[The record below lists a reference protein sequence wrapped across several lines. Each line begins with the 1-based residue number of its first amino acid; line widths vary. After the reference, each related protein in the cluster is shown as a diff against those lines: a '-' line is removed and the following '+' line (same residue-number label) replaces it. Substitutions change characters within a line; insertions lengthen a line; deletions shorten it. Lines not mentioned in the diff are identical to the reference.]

1 MKKSVLWACLSMLLV
16 VSLLLPIQSAVHA
29 QSATIYTTNFN
40 SGYSGWTAA
49 GNVSS
54 VASPSIQPNSVRLIG
69 AGASITR
76 TISTVGY
83 TNISVTWNMAAS
95 SLESNEFCYV
105 EYNTGSG
112 WVIIG
117 TVADGQDNS
126 TFYNGTTSNIS
137 GADNNANFQV
147 RYRIQTANSSG
158 DYCYAEDITVSG
170 NSGASPTNTPT
181 ATATQ
186 PGPTPTNTP
195 PGPTPTPPPGGS
207 VPGDPLTGNGNVN
220 RTLLTYNDLMSGSST
235 APVDDSAFALPANA
249 AMPDHVFEGRLELLN
264 EATSGGFSEIKDTYN
279 YTGGAD
285 SPRKHLP
292 EFDFEFVQNGSHLIP
307 VTQGLVYTGHPFW
320 NYIIGPGRVWKE
332 NSDNGYSRAAF
343 PFALVQRNANC
354 THNGVMT
361 FLFNNNGI
369 SKVRYQITQE
379 TCFYYKINMWGQLD
393 AVYDQYAVSGA
404 AAVKSNHAAE
414 VANRLPTK
422 PIADLASDFPG
433 SGVNVS
439 VFGSGITPAHMTYYG
454 VVVNGT
460 NYVSG
465 CNTRY
470 GTYAFCENL
479 RAPSYSTAKSAFA
492 GVALM
497 RLGQKYGTGVYN
509 LLIKDYVPEY
519 SVGNWNSVTF
529 NHTIDMATGNYRLA
543 GYMSDEGG
551 SYMNTFFLAEPY
563 TDKINAAFNFPN
575 KKAPGTTWVY
585 HSSDTFIVTRAMNN
599 YLQTQEGSG
608 ADIFNMV
615 KDEVFAPINLSAG
628 VSTIRTD
635 NASFGAPFGGYGL
648 FWTQDD
654 IAKVVKFLNNDN
666 GYANGSQILHPGML
680 QDSMQK
686 NPNDRGMTTSGTTA
700 FKYNNGFWAKDFK
713 PSDGYSCTFWTP
725 FMSGYG
731 GITVV
736 MMPNGVTYYYFSD
749 NDEFNWYNAVHE
761 ANKLS
766 PHCP

>member
-1 MKKSVLWACLSMLLV
+1 MKKSIFWACLSMFLS
-16 VSLLLPIQSAVHA
+16 VSLLLPSSTAVLA

-40 SGYSGWTAA
+40 TGYSDWTSA
-49 GNVSS
+49 GAVTAVS
-54 VASPSIQPNSVRLIG
+54 SPSIQPNSVRLNG
-69 AGASITR
+69 AGASITKTVS
-76 TISTVGY
+76 TIGY
-83 TNISVTWNMAAS
+83 TNISVAWNMAAS
-95 SLESNEFCYV
+95 SLENNEYCYV
-105 EYNTGSG
+105 EYNSGSG
-112 WVIIG
+112 WVLIG
-117 TVADGQDNS
+117 TVANGQDNS
-126 TFYNGTTSNIS
+126 SFYNGTTNNIS
-137 GADNNANFQV
+137 GADNNSTFQI
-147 RYRIQTANSSG
+147 RYRIQTGNSGG
-158 DYCYAEDITVSG
+158 DYCYAEDVTVSG
-170 NSGASPTNTPT
+170 TSGASPTNTPVPT
-181 ATATQ
+181 ATPQ
-186 PGPTPTNTP
+186 
-195 PGPTPTPPPGGS
+195 GPTPTPPPGGS
-207 VPGDPLTGNGNVN
+207 VPGDPLTGDGNVT
-220 RTLLTYNDLMSGSST
+220 RTLLTYNNLISGSST

-249 AMPDHVFEGRLELLN
+249 AMPDHVFEGSLELFN
-264 EATSGGFSEIKDTYN
+264 EATSGGFSEVKDSYN
-279 YTGGAD
+279 YTGNSD

-292 EFDFEFVQNGSHLIP
+292 EFNFEFVQNGSHLIP

-332 NSDNGYSRAAF
+332 NSDNGYSRASF

-361 FLFNNNGI
+361 FLFNNSGV

-379 TCFYYKINMWGQLD
+379 TCFYYKVNMWGQLD
-393 AVYDQYAVSGA
+393 ATYSSYPVSDA
-404 AAVKSNHAAE
+404 ATLEANHATE
-414 VANRLPTK
+414 VGNRLPTK
-422 PIADLASDFPG
+422 PIADLASDYPG
-433 SGVNVS
+433 SGVDIN

-454 VVVNGT
+454 VVINGI

-465 CNTRY
+465 CTTRY
-470 GTYAFCENL
+470 GNYAFCENL
-479 RAPSYSTAKSAFA
+479 RAPSYSTAKTAFA
-492 GVALM
+492 GIALM
-497 RLGQKYGTGVYN
+497 RLGQKYGTGVSN

-551 SYMNTFFLAEPY
+551 SYMETFFLAEPY

-575 KKAPGTTWVY
+575 KKAPGNTWVY

-615 KDEVFAPINLSAG
+615 NDEVFTPINLSAG
-628 VSTIRTD
+628 ISTVRTD
-635 NASFGAPFGGYGL
+635 NTTNGAPFGGYGL
-648 FWTQDD
+648 FWTRDD

-666 GYANGSQILHPGML
+666 GYANGSQILHPSML
-680 QDSMQK
+680 ADSMQA
-686 NPNDRGMTTSGTTA
+686 NPSDRGMDTTGNTG
-700 FKYNNGFWAKDFK
+700 FKYNNGFWAEDFT
-713 PSDGYSCTFWTP
+713 PAAFPQYSCTFWTP

-736 MMPNGVTYYYFSD
+736 MMPNGATYYYFSD

>member
-1 MKKSVLWACLSMLLV
+1 MKKSVFWACLSMFLA
-16 VSLLLPIQSAVHA
+16 VSLLLPSRTAVLA
-29 QSATIYTTNFN
+29 QSTTIYTTNFN
-40 SGYSGWTAA
+40 TGYSDWTSA
-49 GNVSS
+49 GTVTSVSS
-54 VASPSIQPNSVRLIG
+54 PSLQPNAVRMNG
-69 AGASITR
+69 AGASITK
-76 TISTVGY
+76 TVSTVGY

-95 SLESNEFCYV
+95 SLENNEYCYM

-112 WVIIG
+112 WTLIG
-117 TVADGQDNS
+117 TVANGQDNS
-126 TFYNGTTSNIS
+126 SYYNGTTSNIS
-137 GADNNANFQV
+137 GADNNSNFQI

-170 NSGASPTNTPT
+170 TSGASPTNTPVPT
-181 ATATQ
+181 ATPQ
-186 PGPTPTNTP
+186 
-195 PGPTPTPPPGGS
+195 GPTPTPPPGGS
-207 VPGDPLTGNGNVN
+207 VPGDPLTGDGNVT

-235 APVDDSAFALPANA
+235 SPVDDSAFALPANA
-249 AMPDHVFEGRLELLN
+249 AMPDHVFEGRLELSN
-264 EATSGGFSEIKDTYN
+264 EATSGGFAEVKDTYN
-279 YTGGAD
+279 YTSGAD

-307 VTQGLVYTGHPFW
+307 AAQGLDYTGHPFW

-332 NSDNGYSRAAF
+332 NSDNGYSRASF

-361 FLFNNNGI
+361 FLFNNSGV

-379 TCFYYKINMWGQLD
+379 TCFYYKVNMWGQLD
-393 AVYDQYAVSGA
+393 ATYSSYSISDA
-404 AAVKSNHAAE
+404 ATLKANHATE
-414 VANRLPTK
+414 VGNRLLTK
-422 PIADLASDFPG
+422 PIADLAADYPG
-433 SGVNVS
+433 SGVDIN

-454 VVVNGT
+454 VVINGT

-465 CNTRY
+465 CTTRY
-470 GTYAFCENL
+470 GNYAFCENL
-479 RAPSYSTAKSAFA
+479 RAPSYSTAKTAFA
-492 GVALM
+492 GIALM
-497 RLGQKYGTGVYN
+497 RLGQKYGTGVSN

-551 SYMNTFFLAEPY
+551 SYMETFFLAEPY

-575 KKAPGTTWVY
+575 KTSPGTTWVY

-615 KDEVFAPINLSAG
+615 NNEVFTPIKLSAG
-628 VSTIRTD
+628 ISTVRTD
-635 NASFGAPFGGYGL
+635 NATTGAPFGGYGL
-648 FWTQDD
+648 FWTRDD
-654 IAKVVKFLNNDN
+654 IAKVVKLLNNDN
-666 GYANGSQILHPGML
+666 GYANGTQALHPGML
-680 QDSMQK
+680 DDSMQK

-713 PSDGYSCTFWTP
+713 PADGYSCTFWTP

-736 MMPNGVTYYYFSD
+736 MMPNGATYYYFSD
-749 NDEFNWYNAVHE
+749 NDEFSWYNAVHE

>member
-1 MKKSVLWACLSMLLV
+1 MKKSIIGAGIGLLLII
-16 VSLLLPIQSAVHA
+16 SLLAQTPRSAYA
-29 QSATIYTTNFN
+29 QTTTIYSTNFN
-40 SGYSGWTAA
+40 SGYSGWTAS
-49 GNVSS
+49 GTVDG
-54 VASPSIQPNSVRLIG
+54 VASPSIQPNSVRLRG
-69 AGASITR
+69 TASITR

-83 TNISVTWNMAAS
+83 SSISVTWNLAAS
-95 SLESNEFCYV
+95 SLENGDFCYV
-105 EYNTGSG
+105 EINTGSG
-112 WVIIG
+112 WTAIG
-117 TVADGQDNS
+117 TVANGQDNS
-126 TFYNGTTSNIS
+126 TFYNGTSNNIS
-137 GADNNANFQV
+137 GADQNANFQV
-147 RYRIQTANSSG
+147 RYRGNGATTG
-158 DYCYAEDITVSG
+158 DYCYAEDISVSG
-170 NSGASPTNTPT
+170 TTGPAPTNTPVPT
-181 ATATQ
+181 ATPQ
-186 PGPTPTNTP
+186 
-195 PGPTPTPPPGGS
+195 GPTPTPPPGGS
-207 VPGDPLTGNGNVN
+207 VPGDPLTGNGNVS
-220 RTLLTYNDLMSGSST
+220 RSLLTYNDLFNGSSS

-249 AMPDHVFEGRLELLN
+249 AMPDHVFEGRLELSN
-264 EATSGGFSEIKDTYN
+264 EATSGGFSEVKDSYN
-279 YTGGAD
+279 YTGNGD

-292 EFDFEFVQNGSHLIP
+292 EFSFEFVQNGSHLIP

-332 NSDNGYSRAAF
+332 NSDNGYSRASF

-361 FLFNNNGI
+361 FLFNNSGV

-379 TCFYYKINMWGQLD
+379 TCFYYKVNMWGQLD
-393 AVYDQYAVSGA
+393 ATYSSYSVSDA
-404 AAVKSNHAAE
+404 ATVKAKHATE
-414 VANRLPTK
+414 VGNRLPTK
-422 PIADLASDFPG
+422 PIAALATDYPG
-433 SGVNVS
+433 SGVDIN
-439 VFGSGITPAHMTYYG
+439 VFGSGITSAHMTYYG
-454 VVVNGT
+454 VVFNGT

-479 RAPSYSTAKSAFA
+479 RAPSYSTAKTAFA
-492 GVALM
+492 GIALM

-519 SVGNWNSVTF
+519 SAGNWNSVTF
-529 NHTIDMATGNYRLA
+529 NHTIDMTTGNYRLA

-551 SYMNTFFLAEPY
+551 SYMETFFLAEPY
-563 TDKINAAFNFPN
+563 TTKINAAFNFPN
-575 KKAPGTTWVY
+575 KTSPGTTWVY

-599 YLQTQEGSG
+599 YLKTQEGSA

-615 KDEVFAPINLSAG
+615 NNEVFAPINLSAG
-628 VSTIRTD
+628 ISTIRTD
-635 NASFGAPFGGYGL
+635 NASTGAPFGGYGL

-666 GYANGSQILHPGML
+666 GYVNGMQILHAGML
-680 QDSMQK
+680 DDSMQK
-686 NPNDRGMTTSGTTA
+686 NPSDRGMNTTGNTG
-700 FKYNNGFWAKDFK
+700 FKYNNGFWAEDFT
-713 PSDGYSCTFWTP
+713 PAAFPQYSCTFWTP

-749 NDEFNWYNAVHE
+749 NDEFSWYNAVHE

>member
-1 MKKSVLWACLSMLLV
+1 MFLA
-16 VSLLLPIQSAVHA
+16 VSLLLPSRTAVLA
-29 QSATIYTTNFN
+29 QSTTIYTTNFN
-40 SGYSGWTAA
+40 TGYSDWTSA
-49 GNVSS
+49 GTVTSVSS
-54 VASPSIQPNSVRLIG
+54 PSLQPNAVRMNG
-69 AGASITR
+69 AGASITK
-76 TISTVGY
+76 TVSTVGY

-95 SLESNEFCYV
+95 SLENNEYCYM

-112 WVIIG
+112 WTLIG
-117 TVADGQDNS
+117 TVANGQDNS
-126 TFYNGTTSNIS
+126 SYYNGTTSNIS
-137 GADNNANFQV
+137 GADNNSNFQI

-170 NSGASPTNTPT
+170 TSGASPTNTPVPT
-181 ATATQ
+181 ATPQ
-186 PGPTPTNTP
+186 
-195 PGPTPTPPPGGS
+195 GPTPTPPPGGS
-207 VPGDPLTGNGNVN
+207 VPGDPLTGDGNVT

-235 APVDDSAFALPANA
+235 SPVDDSAFALPANA
-249 AMPDHVFEGRLELLN
+249 AMPDHVFEGRLELSN
-264 EATSGGFSEIKDTYN
+264 EATSGGFAEVKDTYN
-279 YTGGAD
+279 YTSGAD

-307 VTQGLVYTGHPFW
+307 AAQGLDYTGHPFW

-332 NSDNGYSRAAF
+332 NSDNGYSRASF

-361 FLFNNNGI
+361 FLFNNSGV

-379 TCFYYKINMWGQLD
+379 TCFYYKVNMWGQLD
-393 AVYDQYAVSGA
+393 ATYSSYSISDA
-404 AAVKSNHAAE
+404 ATLKANHATE
-414 VANRLPTK
+414 VGNRLLTK
-422 PIADLASDFPG
+422 PIADLAADYPG
-433 SGVNVS
+433 SGVDIN

-454 VVVNGT
+454 VVINGT

-465 CNTRY
+465 CTTRY
-470 GTYAFCENL
+470 GNYAFCENL
-479 RAPSYSTAKSAFA
+479 RAPSYSTAKTAFA
-492 GVALM
+492 GIALM
-497 RLGQKYGTGVYN
+497 RLGQKYGTGVSN

-551 SYMNTFFLAEPY
+551 SYMETFFLAEPY

-575 KKAPGTTWVY
+575 KTSPGTTWVY

-615 KDEVFAPINLSAG
+615 NNEVFTPIKLSAG
-628 VSTIRTD
+628 ISTVRTD
-635 NASFGAPFGGYGL
+635 NATTGAPFGGYGL
-648 FWTQDD
+648 FWTRDD
-654 IAKVVKFLNNDN
+654 IAKVVKLLNNDN
-666 GYANGSQILHPGML
+666 GYANGTQALHPGML
-680 QDSMQK
+680 DDSMQK

-713 PSDGYSCTFWTP
+713 PADGYSCTFWTP

-736 MMPNGVTYYYFSD
+736 MMPNGATYYYFSD
-749 NDEFNWYNAVHE
+749 NDEFSWYNAVHE

>member
-1 MKKSVLWACLSMLLV
+1 MKKSFIGASIALLV
-16 VSLLLPIQSAVHA
+16 IVSLLLPYQSTVYA
-29 QSATIYTTNFN
+29 QSTTIYTTNFN
-40 SGYSGWTAA
+40 SGYSGWATS
-49 GNVSS
+49 GNISG
-54 VASPSIQPNSVRLIG
+54 VATPSIQPNSVRLRG
-69 AGASITR
+69 TASITR
-76 TISTVGY
+76 TISTTGY
-83 TNISVTWNMAAS
+83 SNISVTWNMAAS
-95 SLESNEFCYV
+95 SLETGDYCYI
-105 EYNTGSG
+105 EINTGSG
-112 WVIIG
+112 WTAIG
-117 TVADGQDNS
+117 SITNGQDNS
-126 TFYNGTTSNIS
+126 TFFNGTANNIS
-137 GADNNANFQV
+137 GASQNANFQV
-147 RYRIQTANSSG
+147 RYRGNGATTG
-158 DYCYAEDITVSG
+158 DYCYAEDITVTG
-170 NSGASPTNTPT
+170 TAGAAPTNTPIPPT
-181 ATATQ
+181 ST
-186 PGPTPTNTP
+186 PGPTS
-195 PGPTPTPPPGGS
+195 TPPPGGS
-207 VPGDPLTGNGNVN
+207 VPGDPLTGNGNVT
-220 RTLLTYNDLMSGSST
+220 RTLLTYNDLFTGSST

-264 EATSGGFSEIKDTYN
+264 EATSGGFSEIKDTYA
-279 YTGGAD
+279 YTGNGD
-285 SPRKHLP
+285 HPRKHLP
-292 EFDFEFVQNGSHLIP
+292 EFSFEFVQNGSHLIP
-307 VTQGLVYTGHPFW
+307 VTQGLIYTTHQNW

-361 FLFNNNGI
+361 FLFNNSGV

-379 TCFYYKINMWGQLD
+379 TCFYYKVNLWGQLN
-393 AVYDQYAVSGA
+393 ATYSAYAVSNA
-404 AAVKSNHAAE
+404 ATYKANHAAE
-414 VANRLPTK
+414 VGNRLPTK
-422 PIADLASDFPG
+422 PISALATDYPS
-433 SGVNVS
+433 SGINVS

-454 VVVNGT
+454 VVYNGT

-465 CNTRY
+465 CTTRY

-519 SVGNWNSVTF
+519 TSSPGVWTNVTF

-543 GYMSDEGG
+543 GYQSDEGG
-551 SYMNTFFLAEPY
+551 SYMETFFLAEPY
-563 TDKINAAFNFPN
+563 TDKITAAFNFPY
-575 KKAPGTTWVY
+575 KVAPGTFWNY

-599 YLQTQEGSG
+599 YLQAQEGTG

-615 KDEVFAPINLSAG
+615 KNEVFNPIKLTTG

-635 NASFGAPFGGYGL
+635 NSNTGAPFGGYGL

-654 IAKVVKFLNNDN
+654 IAKVAKFLNNDN
-666 GYANGSQILHPGML
+666 GYANGSQILQVDML
-680 QDSMQK
+680 ADSMQDDSS
-686 NPNDRGMTTSGTTA
+686 DRGLDTTGNTG
-700 FKYNNGFWAKDFK
+700 FKYNNGFWAEDFT
-713 PSDGYSCTFWTP
+713 PAAFPQYSCTFYAP

-736 MMPNGVTYYYFSD
+736 MMPNGATYYYFSD
-749 NDEFNWYNAVHE
+749 NDEFSWYNAVHE

>member
-29 QSATIYTTNFN
+29 QSATVYTTDFN
-40 SGYSGWTAA
+40 SGYSDWSAA

-95 SLESNEFCYV
+95 SLENNEYCYV
-105 EYNTGSG
+105 EYNSGSG
-112 WVIIG
+112 WVLIG
-117 TVADGQDNS
+117 TVANGQDNS

-137 GADNNANFQV
+137 GADNNASFQV

-158 DYCYAEDITVSG
+158 DYCYAEDFTVSG
-170 NSGASPTNTPT
+170 TSGASPTNTPT
-181 ATATQ
+181 ATQTQ
-186 PGPTPTNTP
+186 PGLPPTNTP
-195 PGPTPTPPPGGS
+195 PGPTPTPLPGGS
-207 VPGDPLTGNGNVN
+207 VPGDPLTGDGNVS

-235 APVDDSAFALPANA
+235 APVNDSAFALPANA

-264 EATSGGFSEIKDTYN
+264 EATNGGFSEIKDTYN

-307 VTQGLVYTGHPFW
+307 VTQGLIYSGHPFW

-332 NSDNGYSRAAF
+332 NGDNGYSRASF

-361 FLFNNNGI
+361 FLLDNNGI

-479 RAPSYSTAKSAFA
+479 RAPSYSTAKTAFA

-519 SVGNWNSVTF
+519 SVGNWNTVTF

-563 TDKINAAFNFPN
+563 MDKINAAFNFPN
-575 KKAPGTTWVY
+575 KKEPGTTWVY

-615 KDEVFAPINLSAG
+615 KNEVFSPINLSAG

-686 NPNDRGMTTSGTTA
+686 NPNDRGMTASGTTA

-713 PSDGYSCTFWTP
+713 PADGYSCTFWTP

-749 NDEFNWYNAVHE
+749 NDEFSWYNAVHE

>member
-1 MKKSVLWACLSMLLV
+1 MKKSVSWACLSMLLI
-16 VSLLLPIQSAVHA
+16 VSLLLPIHSAVHA

-40 SGYSGWTAA
+40 SGYSGWTAT

-54 VASPSIQPNSVRLIG
+54 VASPSIQPNSVRMNG
-69 AGASITR
+69 SGASITK

-83 TNISVTWNMAAS
+83 TDISITWNMAAS
-95 SLESNEFCYV
+95 SLENNEYCYV

-112 WVIIG
+112 WVVIG
-117 TVADGQDNS
+117 TVANGQDNS
-126 TFYNGTTSNIS
+126 TFYNGTTSSIS
-137 GADNNANFQV
+137 GANNNANFQV

-170 NSGASPTNTPT
+170 SSGASPTNTPPPT
-181 ATATQ
+181 ATPA
-186 PGPTPTNTP
+186 
-195 PGPTPTPPPGGS
+195 GPTPTPPPGGS
-207 VPGDPLTGNGNVN
+207 VPGDPLTGDGNVT

-264 EATSGGFSEIKDTYN
+264 EAASGGFSEIKDTYN
-279 YTGGAD
+279 YTGGTD
-285 SPRKHLP
+285 SPRKRLP
-292 EFDFEFVQNGSHLIP
+292 EFNFEFVQNGSHLIP

-320 NYIIGPGRVWKE
+320 NYIVGPGRVWKE
-332 NSDNGYSRAAF
+332 NGDNGYSRAAF

-361 FLFNNNGI
+361 FLFNNSGI
-369 SKVRYQITQE
+369 SKVRYQITQG
-379 TCFYYKINMWGQLD
+379 TCFYYKFDMWGQLN
-393 AVYDQYAVSGA
+393 AVYAQYAVSGA
-404 AAVKSNHAAE
+404 AAVQSNHAAE

-422 PIADLASDFPG
+422 PIADLANDFPG
-433 SGVNVS
+433 SGVDVS

-465 CNTRY
+465 CTTRY
-470 GTYAFCENL
+470 GAYAFCENL

-492 GVALM
+492 GIALM
-497 RLGQKYGTGVYN
+497 RLGQKYGTSVYN

-543 GYMSDEGG
+543 GYMSDEDG
-551 SYMNTFFLAEPY
+551 SYMEAFFLAEPY
-563 TDKINAAFNFPN
+563 TDKITAAFNFPN

-585 HSSDTFIVTRAMNN
+585 HSSDMFIVTRAMNN

-615 KDEVFAPINLSAG
+615 KNEVYAPIHLSAG

-635 NASFGAPFGGYGL
+635 NAPTGAPFGGYGL

-654 IAKVVKFLNNDN
+654 IAKVAKFLNNDN
-666 GYANGSQILHPGML
+666 GYANGLPILSSAML
-680 QDSMQK
+680 DDSMQR
-686 NPNDRGMTTSGTTA
+686 NPNDRGMTTSGSTA
-700 FKYNNGFWAKDFK
+700 FKYNNGFWAKDFT
-713 PSDGYSCTFWTP
+713 PADGYSCTFWAP

>member
-1 MKKSVLWACLSMLLV
+1 MKKSLLWACLVMFLV
-16 VSLLLPIQSAVHA
+16 VSLLLPSQPAVLA
-29 QSATIYTTNFN
+29 QSVAIYATDFN
-40 SGYSGWTAA
+40 SGYSDWTASGKVA
-49 GNVSS
+49 S
-54 VASPSIQPNSVRLIG
+54 VASPSIQPNSVRLNG

-76 TISTVGY
+76 IISTAGY

-95 SLESNEFCYV
+95 SLESNEYCYV

-112 WVIIG
+112 WVVIG
-117 TVADGQDNS
+117 TVANGQDNS
-126 TFYNGTTSNIS
+126 TFYNGIASNIS

-147 RYRIQTANSSG
+147 RYRIQTANSVG
-158 DYCYAEDITVSG
+158 DYCYAEDVTVTG
-170 NSGASPTNTPT
+170 TSGASPTNTPT
-181 ATATQ
+181 AT
-186 PGPTPTNTP
+186 PTPTNTP
-195 PGPTPTPPPGGS
+195 PGPTLTPPPGGS
-207 VPGDPLTGNGNVN
+207 MPGDPLTGDGNVN
-220 RTLLTYNDLMSGSST
+220 RTLLTYNDLMTGSST
-235 APVDDSAFALPANA
+235 SPVDDSAFALPANA
-249 AMPDHVFEGRLELLN
+249 AMPDHIFEGRLELFN
-264 EATSGGFSEIKDTYN
+264 EATSGGFSEMKDTYN

-307 VTQGLVYTGHPFW
+307 VTQGLIYTGHPFW

-361 FLFNNNGI
+361 FLFNNSGI

-393 AVYDQYAVSGA
+393 ASYSSYAIANA
-404 AAVKSNHAAE
+404 ATLKANYAME

-422 PIADLASDFPG
+422 PIADLAADFPG
-433 SGVNVS
+433 PGVNVS
-439 VFGSGITPAHMTYYG
+439 VFGSGITPEHMTYYG

-460 NYVSG
+460 NYVSE

-492 GVALM
+492 GIALM

-509 LLIKDYVPEY
+509 LLIRDYVPEY

-551 SYMNTFFLAEPY
+551 SYMETFFLAEPY
-563 TDKINAAFNFPN
+563 TDKITAAFNFPS
-575 KKAPGTTWVY
+575 KKAPGITWVY

-599 YLQTQEGSG
+599 YLQTQAGSG

-615 KDEVFAPINLSAG
+615 WDEVYAPIKLSAG

-635 NASFGAPFGGYGL
+635 NASYGAPFGGYGL
-648 FWTQDD
+648 FWTRDD
-654 IAKVVKFLNNDN
+654 IAKVAKFLNNDN

-680 QDSMQK
+680 EDSMQK
-686 NPNDRGMTTSGTTA
+686 DPNDRGMTTSGTTA
-700 FKYNNGFWAKDFK
+700 FKYNNGFWAKDFT
-713 PSDGYSCTFWTP
+713 PADGYSCTFWTP

-749 NDEFNWYNAVHE
+749 NEEYVWYSAVSE

>member
-1 MKKSVLWACLSMLLV
+1 MKKSVLWAWLSMFLI
-16 VSLLLPIQSAVHA
+16 VSLCLQIQSAVHA
-29 QSATIYTTNFN
+29 QSSTIYTTNFN

-54 VASPSIQPNSVRLIG
+54 VASPSIQPNSVRMNG
-69 AGASITR
+69 SGASINK
-76 TISTVGY
+76 TISTLGY

-95 SLESNEFCYV
+95 SLENNEYCYV
-105 EYNTGSG
+105 EYNAGAG
-112 WVIIG
+112 WVVIG
-117 TVADGQDNS
+117 TVANGQDNS
-126 TFYNGTTSNIS
+126 TFYNGTASNIS
-137 GADNNANFQV
+137 GAENNANFQV

-158 DYCYAEDITVSG
+158 DYCYAEDVTVSG
-170 NSGASPTNTPT
+170 IWGASPTSTPV
-181 ATATQ
+181 
-186 PGPTPTNTP
+186 PTPTP
-195 PGPTPTPPPGGS
+195 AGPTPTPPPGGS
-207 VPGDPLTGNGNVN
+207 VPGDPLTGDGNVA
-220 RTLLTYNDLMSGSST
+220 RTLLTYNDLMSGSSA
-235 APVDDSAFALPANA
+235 APVDDSAFALPPNA

-264 EATSGGFSEIKDTYN
+264 EAASGGFSEIKDTYN
-279 YTGGAD
+279 YTGGTD

-320 NYIIGPGRVWKE
+320 NYIVGPGRVWKE
-332 NSDNGYSRAAF
+332 NGDNGYSRAAF

-361 FLFNNNGI
+361 FLFNNSGI

-379 TCFYYKINMWGQLD
+379 TCFYYKVNMWGQLD
-393 AVYDQYAVSGA
+393 AVYNRYAVSGA
-404 AAVKSNHAAE
+404 AAVQSNHATE

-422 PIADLASDFPG
+422 PIADLANDFPG
-433 SGVNVS
+433 SGVDVS

-465 CNTRY
+465 CTTRY
-470 GTYAFCENL
+470 GAYAFCENL

-492 GVALM
+492 GIALM
-497 RLGQKYGTGVYN
+497 RLGQKYGTSVYD

-519 SVGNWNSVTF
+519 SVGNWNGVTF

-543 GYMSDEGG
+543 GYMSDEDG
-551 SYMNTFFLAEPY
+551 SYMEAFFLAEPY
-563 TDKINAAFNFPN
+563 TDKITAAFNFPN

-585 HSSDTFIVTRAMNN
+585 HSSDIFIVTRAMNN

-615 KDEVFAPINLSAG
+615 KNEVYAPIHLSAG

-635 NASFGAPFGGYGL
+635 NAPTGAPFGGYGL

-654 IAKVVKFLNNDN
+654 IAKVAKFLNNDN
-666 GYANGSQILHPGML
+666 GYADGSPIISNAML
-680 QDSMQK
+680 DDSMQR

-700 FKYNNGFWAKDFK
+700 FKYNNGFWAKDFT
-713 PSDGYSCTFWTP
+713 PADGYPCTFWTP